1 MNETKIHP
9 ITGEILY
16 RNIRPAE
23 YTYKE
28 QRIVVDQPGWY
39 PQREDYTDD
48 DVILTQ
54 EDARATDYALDIMKE
69 RHKRYLAE
77 QNKEIDNVAL
87 A

>member
-1 MNETKIHP
+1 MKETILHP

-16 RNIRPAE
+16 RDVRPAE

-28 QRIVVDQPGWY
+28 QRITVDQPGWY

-48 DVILTQ
+48 DVILTK
-54 EDARATDYALDIMKE
+54 EDARATDYVLNIMKE

-77 QNKEIDNVAL
+77 QNQEIGNVAL